1 MVSGIP
7 DLSISEYQF
16 IKTIGKGSYGEVWLC
31 KHKIDSKKYVIK
43 KIDVTKSSDKERK
56 AAQLEC
62 RLLSEFRHPNIVQ
75 YKTSFEYRGFLYI
88 AMGFCEGGDLY
99 TRLRMRNGILLSER
113 VLVEWFVQLAIA
125 LQYMHERNVLHR
137 DLKTRNIFLTRSNIV
152 KLGDLGIARVL
163 ESSNSMATTLIG
175 TPYYMSPELFANK
188 PYNHKSDIWALGCV
202 LYEMS
207 TLRHAFNAKSFN
219 ALSYKILSGKVPDM
233 PTQYSP
239 ELLELMRAMLHL
251 KPEKRPSARRVL
263 SNSFIRKH
271 IVLFLEATKNRSNHS
286 RNHSTTEDEVQ
297 NTNQHSECETGVPSI
312 TNQSSNEIKM
322 SNEKRTN
329 QIEQQPIIIHNE
341 QNCEKNSQSLLK
353 QTLSVDRNDK
363 VFANSSMDESKV
375 DFSIN
380 NVPKELNQSIKISLN
395 TYRQHKKQI
404 NESIVNCIDEL
415 KDDSLHRHL
424 SDARLRRRQRRR
436 MFGVEGEQHHNHQQF
451 KHEHQKESIKSIKSP
466 RSIHEKHDSN
476 NSNLKLHKISKF
488 HFHSF
493 SILPVSMLP
502 KLHQNI
508 HQIENSNSIIDL
520 ITKHNSLNNDYSKVI
535 ENQNNEQSLT
545 NQIIHCS
552 SSSMSSTPVIT
563 ICSSPGSD
571 QMNKNFLE
579 CKSNSISQ
587 MNQPNCDEIKSANP
601 LNKISSSDQCKDI
614 FRKENLYNNIP
625 AYSTEEDNREND
637 IHNPLVHQNDDKEI
651 EAVVNCLADTLK
663 DGCHPGA
670 PEIIPRCKNDNK
682 IPTVFVNSNNCLSKN
697 QKLLFKPNLE
707 DNGPIEPKEET
718 INRSV
723 HLKQHFIEL
732 QRECIKNV
740 GLKRLHEAYEVLDQ
754 DLSSESQEILLKKI
768 LGIDIY
774 SQYMS
779 KIWQLKLLE
788 QNTFEKET
796 ST

>member
-1 MVSGIP
+1 
-7 DLSISEYQF
+7 
-16 IKTIGKGSYGEVWLC
+16 
-31 KHKIDSKKYVIK
+31 
-43 KIDVTKSSDKERK
+43 
-56 AAQLEC
+56 
-62 RLLSEFRHPNIVQ
+62 
-75 YKTSFEYRGFLYI
+75 
-88 AMGFCEGGDLY
+88 MGFCEGGDLY
-99 TRLRMRNGILLSER
+99 TRLRMRNGVLLPER

-219 ALSYKILSGKVPDM
+219 ALSYKILSGKIPDM

-239 ELLELMRAMLHL
+239 ELLDLMRAMLHL

-271 IVLFLEATKNRSNHS
+271 IVLFLEATKDRSNHS
-286 RNHSTTEDEVQ
+286 QNHSTIEDEAQ
-297 NTNQHSECETGVPSI
+297 NTSQHVECETGVPPI
-312 TNQSSNEIKM
+312 THQSANEIKM

-329 QIEQQPIIIHNE
+329 EMKQQPITINTE
-341 QNCEKNSQSLLK
+341 QNCEEHSKSVSK
-353 QTLSVDRNDK
+353 QTLSIDCNDK
-363 VFANSSMDESKV
+363 GITHSPIDEL
-375 DFSIN
+375 IN
-380 NVPKELNQSIKISLN
+380 NVPKNLNQSIKTSL
-395 TYRQHKKQI
+395 TVYRQHEKQI
-404 NESIVNCIDEL
+404 HPSNVNCIDEF

-424 SDARLRRRQRRR
+424 SDARLRRRRQRRQ
-436 MFGVEGEQHHNHQQF
+436 MSEVEGEQQHHLHYQQL
-451 KHEHQKESIKSIKSP
+451 KYEYQKEHVQTIKSS
-466 RSIHEKHDSN
+466 RSNNNHHSN

-488 HFHSF
+488 NFYSF

-502 KLHQNI
+502 KLYKNYKNNLITNI
-508 HQIENSNSIIDL
+508 V
-520 ITKHNSLNNDYSKVI
+520 TKHNSLNDNHYPEVI
-535 ENQNNEQSLT
+535 KDQNIEQLIT
-545 NQIIHCS
+545 NQIHCNMS
-552 SSSMSSTPVIT
+552 SSPSSGI
-563 ICSSPGSD
+563 D
-571 QMNKNFLE
+571 QIKKNALE
-579 CKSNSISQ
+579 CKSNSTSQ
-587 MNQPNCDEIKSANP
+587 TNQTDPNP
-601 LNKISSSDQCKDI
+601 LDHISSSDQFKNI
-614 FRKENLYNNIP
+614 YRKENLNDNIQV
-625 AYSTEEDNREND
+625 YSTEQDNRQND
-637 IHNPLVHQNDDKEI
+637 INNQLVHQNDDKEI

-670 PEIIPRCKNDNK
+670 PTIIPRCKNGNK
-682 IPTVFVNSNNCLSKN
+682 VPTVLANSNNCLSKD

-723 HLKQHFIEL
+723 HLKQRFIEL
-732 QRECIKNV
+732 HRECIKNV

-754 DLSSESQEILLKKI
+754 DVSSESQEILLKKI

-774 SQYMS
+774 SKYMS

-788 QNTFEKET
+788 QNAFEKE
-796 ST
+796 SSN

>member
-31 KHKIDSKKYVIK
+31 KHKIDSK
-43 KIDVTKSSDKERK
+43 
-56 AAQLEC
+56 
-62 RLLSEFRHPNIVQ
+62 
-75 YKTSFEYRGFLYI
+75 
-88 AMGFCEGGDLY
+88 
-99 TRLRMRNGILLSER
+99 
-113 VLVEWFVQLAIA
+113 
-125 LQYMHERNVLHR
+125 
-137 DLKTRNIFLTRSNIV
+137 
-152 KLGDLGIARVL
+152 
-163 ESSNSMATTLIG
+163 
-175 TPYYMSPELFANK
+175 
-188 PYNHKSDIWALGCV
+188 
-202 LYEMS
+202 
-207 TLRHAFNAKSFN
+207 
-219 ALSYKILSGKVPDM
+219 KVPDM

-329 QIEQQPIIIHNE
+329 QMEQQPIIIHNE

-436 MFGVEGEQHHNHQQF
+436 MSGVEGKFIEQVFYLSNIL
-451 KHEHQKESIKSIKSP
+451 KKSIKSIKSP

-552 SSSMSSTPVIT
+552 KSSSSSSSMSSTPVIT

-614 FRKENLYNNIP
+614 FRKENLYNNIR

-682 IPTVFVNSNNCLSKN
+682 IPTVFVNSNNCL
-697 QKLLFKPNLE
+697 
-707 DNGPIEPKEET
+707 KEET

-732 QRECIKNV
+732 QR
-740 GLKRLHEAYEVLDQ
+740 YD
-754 DLSSESQEILLKKI
+754 IL
-768 LGIDIY
+768 
-774 SQYMS
+774 
-779 KIWQLKLLE
+779 
-788 QNTFEKET
+788 
-796 ST
+796 

>member
-1 MVSGIP
+1 
-7 DLSISEYQF
+7 
-16 IKTIGKGSYGEVWLC
+16 
-31 KHKIDSKKYVIK
+31 
-43 KIDVTKSSDKERK
+43 
-56 AAQLEC
+56 
-62 RLLSEFRHPNIVQ
+62 
-75 YKTSFEYRGFLYI
+75 
-88 AMGFCEGGDLY
+88 
-99 TRLRMRNGILLSER
+99 
-113 VLVEWFVQLAIA
+113 
-125 LQYMHERNVLHR
+125 MHERNVLHR

-271 IVLFLEATKNRSNHS
+271 IVLFLEATKDRANHS
-286 RNHSTTEDEVQ
+286 RNHSTIEDKVQ
-297 NTNQHSECETGVPSI
+297 NVNQHEECKTGVPSI
-312 TNQSSNEIKM
+312 TNQLANEKKM

-329 QIEQQPIIIHNE
+329 QIEQQPVIIHNE
-341 QNCEKNSQSLLK
+341 ENCERNSQSLLK
-353 QTLSVDRNDK
+353 QTLSTDRNDK
-363 VFANSSMDESKV
+363 GFTNSPIDESKV

-395 TYRQHKKQI
+395 AYGQHEKQN
-404 NESIVNCIDEL
+404 NESIVNCIDEV
-415 KDDSLHRHL
+415 KDDSLHRRL

-436 MFGVEGEQHHNHQQF
+436 MSNEVEGKQQYNHQQF
-451 KHEHQKESIKSIKSP
+451 KHESYKEHIEPIKSSK
-466 RSIHEKHDSN
+466 SIHEKSDSN
-476 NSNLKLHKISKF
+476 NFNLKLQKISKF
-488 HFHSF
+488 HFYSF
-493 SILPVSMLP
+493 SILPVSKLP
-502 KLHQNI
+502 KLYKNNNQMENNSITNTIIKHHSFNHNDEIMINNQNI
-508 HQIENSNSIIDL
+508 EKSFINPII
-520 ITKHNSLNNDYSKVI
+520 N
-535 ENQNNEQSLT
+535 
-545 NQIIHCS
+545 CS
-552 SSSMSSTPVIT
+552 MNSTPLIT
-563 ICSSPGSD
+563 ICSSSGSD
-571 QMNKNFLE
+571 QINKNVLE

-587 MNQPNCDEIKSANP
+587 MNQINSNEIKNTEP
-601 LNKISSSDQCKDI
+601 LNKISSSNQFGDN
-614 FRKENLYNNIP
+614 FRKENLYNNIQ

-637 IHNPLVHQNDDKEI
+637 INNQLVHQNDDKEI

-670 PEIIPRCKNDNK
+670 PAIIPRCKTGNK
-682 IPTVFVNSNNCLSKN
+682 MPTVFANSNNCVSKD

-740 GLKRLHEAYEVLDQ
+740 GLKKLHEAYEVLDQ

-788 QNTFEKET
+788 QNTFEKE
-796 ST
+796 SAS

>member
-1 MVSGIP
+1 M
-7 DLSISEYQF
+7 ENF
-16 IKTIGKGSYGEVWLC
+16 
-31 KHKIDSKKYVIK
+31 
-43 KIDVTKSSDKERK
+43 ER
-56 AAQLEC
+56 Q
-62 RLLSEFRHPNIVQ
+62 
-75 YKTSFEYRGFLYI
+75 
-88 AMGFCEGGDLY
+88 
-99 TRLRMRNGILLSER
+99 
-113 VLVEWFVQLAIA
+113 
-125 LQYMHERNVLHR
+125 
-137 DLKTRNIFLTRSNIV
+137 
-152 KLGDLGIARVL
+152 
-163 ESSNSMATTLIG
+163 
-175 TPYYMSPELFANK
+175 
-188 PYNHKSDIWALGCV
+188 SDIWALGCV

-271 IVLFLEATKNRSNHS
+271 IVLFLEATKNRPNHS
-286 RNHSTTEDEVQ
+286 RNHSTTEDEVH
-297 NTNQHSECETGVPSI
+297 NTNQHLECETGVPSI

-329 QIEQQPIIIHNE
+329 QMEQQPIIIHNE

-395 TYRQHKKQI
+395 TYRQHEKQI

-436 MFGVEGEQHHNHQQF
+436 MSGVEGKFIEQVFYLSNILKREQHHNHQQF
-451 KHEHQKESIKSIKSP
+451 KHEYQKESIKTIKSP

-502 KLHQNI
+502 KLHKNI
-508 HQIENSNSIIDL
+508 HQMKSSNSITDL
-520 ITKHNSLNNDYSKVI
+520 ITKHNSLNNDYS
-535 ENQNNEQSLT
+535 
-545 NQIIHCS
+545 
-552 SSSMSSTPVIT
+552 
-563 ICSSPGSD
+563 
-571 QMNKNFLE
+571 KNFLE

-587 MNQPNCDEIKSANP
+587 MNQLNCDEIKSANP
-601 LNKISSSDQCKDI
+601 LNQISSSDQFKDI
-614 FRKENLYNNIP
+614 FRKENLYNNIQ

-670 PEIIPRCKNDNK
+670 PAIIPRCKNDNK
-682 IPTVFVNSNNCLSKN
+682 IPTVFYNSNNCVSKN

-740 GLKRLHEAYEVLDQ
+740 GLKRLHGAYEVLDQ

-796 ST
+796 SN